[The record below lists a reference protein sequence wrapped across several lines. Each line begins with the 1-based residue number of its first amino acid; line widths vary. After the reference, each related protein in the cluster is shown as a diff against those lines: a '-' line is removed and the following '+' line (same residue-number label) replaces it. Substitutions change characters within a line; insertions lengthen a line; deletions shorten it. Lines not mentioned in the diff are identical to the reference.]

1 MASTSLP
8 STATIESFLFRL
20 LDGLSLPEPRGR
32 GRPRILPALALW
44 TGLLVCVVRKQ
55 TRQLDLWRLLT
66 GSGLDRFPHVA
77 ISDEAVYKRLA
88 TAGTAP
94 LVALFE
100 HVTAVLAARLAP
112 LADTSLAPFAR
123 GVYALD
129 ATTLDQV
136 ARLLP
141 DLRGVPKG
149 DRRLLPGKL
158 SALFDLRTQ
167 QFVRIQHHPDPAQN
181 DKVAARA
188 MVADLPRG
196 SLLLADLGYFAFAWF
211 DDLTAAGYHW
221 ISRLRQKTSTRTIHV
236 YYDRGGVFDGLVWLG
251 AYRADKGGR
260 AVRLVRFNRGGTTF
274 TYITNVRD
282 PAVLPLREM
291 ARLYARR
298 WDVELAFKLIKQHL
312 GLHVLWSAKE
322 VVLLQQVWGV
332 LIIAQILQ
340 GLRLEIAQRAG
351 ADPFEVSMALLVQY
365 LPQYLFHSD
374 ADPVA
379 RFVAYGR
386 QLRFIRPSSRLVI
399 VAPDIPPDQIIP
411 CPSDLILE
419 RTPRSGDQVKA
430 ANRAK

>member
-1 MASTSLP
+1 MASASLP
-8 STATIESFLFRL
+8 STAAIESFLYTL

-44 TGLLVCVVRKQ
+44 TGLLVCVLRKQ
-55 TRQLDLWRLLT
+55 THQLDLWRLLVRQ
-66 GSGLDRFPHVA
+66 GLDRFPGIAV
-77 ISDEAVYKRLA
+77 SDEAVYRRLA

-100 HVTAVLAARLAP
+100 HVSALLAARLAP
-112 LADTSLAPFAR
+112 LADATLAPFAG

-141 DLRGVPKG
+141 DLRAVPKG
-149 DRRLLPGKL
+149 NRRLLPGKL

-167 QFVRIQHHPDPAQN
+167 QFVRIQHHPDPSQN

-196 SLLLADLGYFAFAWF
+196 ALILADLGYFAFPWF
-211 DDLTAAGYHW
+211 DDLTAAGYYW
-221 ISRLRQKTSTRTIHV
+221 ISRLRQKTSTSPIHTF
-236 YYDRGGVFDGLVWLG
+236 YDRGGVFDGLVWLG
-251 AYRADKGGR
+251 AYRADRGGR
-260 AVRLVRFNRGGTTF
+260 AVRLVRFQRGGTTF
-274 TYITNVRD
+274 TYITNVLD
-282 PAVLPLREM
+282 PTVLSLREM

-322 VVLLQQVWGV
+322 TVLLQQVWGV

-351 ADPFEVSMALLVQY
+351 ADPFEVSVALLVQY
-365 LPQYLFHSD
+365 LPDYLFHGD
-374 ADPVA
+374 DDPVA
-379 RFVAYGR
+379 LFVAYGR
-386 QLRFIRPSSRLVI
+386 QLRFIRPSRRLAI
-399 VAPDIPPDQIIP
+399 EAPEIPPDELFP
-411 CPSDLILE
+411 RPPDLALE

-430 ANRAK
+430 ANRTK